1 MTEKIQLSDHFT
13 YNKLLRF
20 TFPTIIMMIFT
31 SIYGVVDGI
40 FVSNFAGKT
49 AFAAINI
56 VIPYTMLFGTLGIMV
71 GTGGTALI
79 SMTLGTGDHK
89 RANNIFSQ
97 LVYGSIIAG
106 IFCTVLGIALLRPAS
121 ILMGAEGAMIDLCVD
136 YGLYT
141 LPAMTAFILQNEFQ
155 SFCSAAEK
163 PGLGLGLT
171 VAAGITNIV
180 LDALFVGLFHWG
192 LTGAALA
199 TALSQ
204 CVGGLVPLIYF
215 SRPNPTPL
223 RLCKPKWELMVFVRT
238 CVNGSSELMSNISLS
253 IVSILYNLQLMNLVG
268 EDGVAAYG
276 VIMYVNFIF
285 IAVFLGYSIGAAP
298 VVGYHY
304 GAGNHSELKNLLR
317 KGLTIIGVLS
327 VALTAIAITLSGL
340 LCGIFVGYDAA
351 LFDMTKWAFI
361 LYSVSFLFCGFN
373 IFGSSFF
380 TALNNGLISA
390 LISFLRTMVFQ
401 TACVLILPIFW
412 ELDGVWVSIIVAEL
426 LALVLTVIC
435 LIKNKDRYHYA

>member
-1 MTEKIQLSDHFT
+1 
-13 YNKLLRF
+13 
-20 TFPTIIMMIFT
+20 MMIFT

-79 SMTLGTGDHK
+79 SMTLGTGDKK

-106 IFCTVLGIALLRPAS
+106 IFCTILGIALLRPAS
-121 ILMGAEGAMIDLCVD
+121 ILMGAEGDMIDLCVD

-171 VAAGITNIV
+171 IAAGVTNMV
-180 LDALFVGLFHWG
+180 LDALFVGLFRWG
-192 LTGAALA
+192 LIGAAIA
-199 TALSQ
+199 TSLSQ
-204 CVGGLVPLIYF
+204 CVGGLVPLVYF

-223 RLCKPKWELMVFVRT
+223 QLCKPRWEIMVFVRT
-238 CVNGSSELMSNISLS
+238 CTNGSSELMSNISLS

-268 EDGVAAYG
+268 ENGVAAYG

-304 GAGNHSELKNLLR
+304 GAGDHSELKNLRR

-327 VALTAIAITLSGL
+327 LSMTVVAITLAGP
-340 LCGIFVGYDAA
+340 LCGIFVSYDAP
-351 LFDMTKWAFI
+351 LYDMTKVALI
-361 LYSVSFLFCGFN
+361 LSSVSFLFSGFN

-390 LISFLRTMVFQ
+390 VISFLRTLVFQ

-412 ELDGVWVSIIVAEL
+412 GLDGVWVSIIVAEL
-426 LALVLTVIC
+426 LAFLLTIGCLV
-435 LIKNKDRYHYA
+435 KYRSRYHY

>member
-1 MTEKIQLSDHFT
+1 MNIQLSDHFT
-13 YNKLLRF
+13 YKKLLRF
-20 TFPTIIMMIFT
+20 TFPTIVMMIFT

-56 VIPYTMLFGTLGIMV
+56 IIPYTMMFGTLGIMV

-97 LVYGSIIAG
+97 LVYGSILAG
-106 IFCTVLGIALLRPAS
+106 ILCTILGIAFLRPAA
-121 ILMGAEGAMIDLCVD
+121 ILMGAEGEMINMCVD

-141 LPAMTAFILQNEFQ
+141 LPAMTAFLLQNEFQ

-163 PGLGLGLT
+163 PNLGLGLT

-180 LDALFVGLFHWG
+180 LDALFVGVFHWG
-192 LTGAALA
+192 LIGAAVA

-204 CVGGLVPLIYF
+204 CVGGLIPLIYF
-215 SRPNPTPL
+215 ARPNPTPL
-223 RLCKPKWELMVFVRT
+223 RLCRPKWEAKVFVHT
-238 CVNGSSELMSNISLS
+238 CANGSSELMSNISLS

-298 VVGYHY
+298 AVGYHY

-317 KGLTIIGVLS
+317 KGLSLIGAMSLI
-327 VALTAIAITLSGL
+327 LTAMAIALAGPLS
-340 LCGIFVGYDAA
+340 GIFVSYDPD
-351 LFDMTKWAFI
+351 LYDMTKWAFI
-361 LYSVSFLFCGFN
+361 LYSISFLFCGFN

-390 LISFLRTMVFQ
+390 LISFLRTLVFQ
-401 TACVLILPIFW
+401 TACVLILPLFW
-412 ELDGVWVSIIVAEL
+412 GLDGVWVSIIVAEL
-426 LALVLTVIC
+426 LALILTVGC
-435 LIKNKDRYHYA
+435 LVKYRERYHYA